1 MLHHLRRLLRSLYEI
16 PVIGGLVLWVTV
28 ALRLPTLQ
36 RRQVEL
42 AARLQGAEEAA
53 LRQDSAT
60 STRFAESD
68 ARVAQL
74 TERLAAI
81 EALLAGVDVAQ
92 LAKRLAEAEALLAR
106 IDAAAQENL
115 VMSVPVAL
123 RRNARDIAEL
133 RAQVGQAPG
142 TPTHGPARENA

>member
-42 AARLQGAEEAA
+42 AARQQGAEEAA
-53 LRQDSAT
+53 LRHTSAT
-60 STRFAESD
+60 SAHFAESD
-68 ARVAQL
+68 ARIAQL

-81 EALLAGVDVAQ
+81 EAVLARVDVVQ
-92 LAKRLAEAEALLAR
+92 LAERLAEAEALIAR

-115 VMSVPVAL
+115 AISVPVAL
-123 RRNARDIAEL
+123 RRSVRDIAQL
-133 RAQVGQAPG
+133 RAQIGQSPG
-142 TPTHGPARENA
+142 TPPHGPARENA